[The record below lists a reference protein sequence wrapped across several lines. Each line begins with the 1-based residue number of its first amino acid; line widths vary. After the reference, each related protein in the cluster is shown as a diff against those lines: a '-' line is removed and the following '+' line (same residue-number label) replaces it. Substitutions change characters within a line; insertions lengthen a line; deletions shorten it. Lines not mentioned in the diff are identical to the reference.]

1 MMTAYLLLIRHAL
14 PQIQE
19 AIPAREWPLS
29 DEGRA
34 RCLALSHRIQS
45 YAPVKIYGSRERKA
59 SETGRLVAERLSVPF
74 EETENLHEHERAQEP
89 FYPREVFEHKIKEFF
104 TNPNELRYGKE
115 TAAQARGRFVQA
127 VAHLA
132 RSHVDETIAVIS
144 HGTVISLFVQLMS
157 GADPFPLWQ
166 RLGMPSFVVID
177 SADNAVIEI
186 VSEVV

>member
-1 MMTAYLLLIRHAL
+1 MTTYLLLIRHAM

-34 RCLALSHRIQS
+34 RCIPLSQMLQP
-45 YAPVKIYGSRERKA
+45 YAPVKIYGSRELKA
-59 SETGRLVAERLSVPF
+59 SETGRLVAERLSVPY
-74 EETENLHEHERAQEP
+74 EAAENLHEHERAQEP
-89 FYPREVFEHKIKEFF
+89 FYPRDVFEHKIKEFF
-104 TNPNELRYGKE
+104 ANPNELRYGKE
-115 TAAQARGRFVQA
+115 TAAQARGRFVQT
-127 VAHLA
+127 VARLA
-132 RSHVDETIAVIS
+132 RNHVDETIGVVA

-177 SADNAVIEI
+177 SADNTVIKI